1 MVGPEPAVDASV
13 AQLTGR
19 RAGTVRTLRDLRP
32 ATLDGF
38 TEGMRYDGDSGKG
51 CIRHRRRRAM
61 DVDVVR
67 SILEMTAATRGPIC

>member
-32 ATLDGF
+32 ATRDGF
-38 TEGMRYDGDSGKG
+38 TEGMKRGRDSGRG
-51 CIRHRRRRAM
+51 CIRHRRR
-61 DVDVVR
+61 
-67 SILEMTAATRGPIC
+67 